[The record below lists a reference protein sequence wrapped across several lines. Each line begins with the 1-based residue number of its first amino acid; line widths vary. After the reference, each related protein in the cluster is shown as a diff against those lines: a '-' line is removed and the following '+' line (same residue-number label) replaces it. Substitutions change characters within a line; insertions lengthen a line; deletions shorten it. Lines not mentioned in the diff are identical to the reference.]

1 MTGPLGGTRGDGLIV
16 GRAARSF
23 ARLSDPPSAWHAG
36 VMADPIVSTPR
47 LEAAMERIR
56 PVAFALPG
64 VVERLSH
71 DSPTFFTAE
80 GRKGRTFASVHDER
94 EWHEGRL
101 CLWAAGP
108 EELQEALISGAPE
121 RFFVPPYVGHR
132 GWVGL
137 RLDLPGVDW
146 DEVAGVI
153 EDAHAYVL
161 DR

>member
-1 MTGPLGGTRGDGLIV
+1 MQ
-16 GRAARSF
+16 
-23 ARLSDPPSAWHAG
+23 
-36 VMADPIVSTPR
+36 
-47 LEAAMERIR
+47 RIR
-56 PVAFALPG
+56 PIALALPG
-64 VVERLSH
+64 VVERPSH
-71 DSPTFFTAE
+71 GSPTFFTGE
-80 GRKGRTFASVHDER
+80 GRQGRTFASVHDER
-94 EWHEGRL
+94 EWLEGRL

-137 RLDLPGVDW
+137 RLDLPDVDW

-161 DR
+161 DRSAGPS

>member
-1 MTGPLGGTRGDGLIV
+1 MT
-16 GRAARSF
+16 
-23 ARLSDPPSAWHAG
+23 H
-36 VMADPIVSTPR
+36 PIVTTPR
-47 LEAAMERIR
+47 LEAAMQHIR
-56 PVAFALPG
+56 PVALALPG

-71 DSPTFFTAE
+71 GSPTFFTAE
-80 GRKGRTFASVHDER
+80 GRKGRTFVSVHDER

-101 CLWAAGP
+101 CLWAAAP
-108 EELQEALISGAPE
+108 QELQEALISGAPE

-137 RLDLPGVDW
+137 RLDLPDVDW